1 MYTIDPKT
9 SSIVPVPVYY
19 KEPEHEVVFD
29 MNPGQDYSASK
40 DALAIVQGIEQDKAF
55 TNQDAVSL
63 FMFPP
68 TGQKVR
74 TVWHEGNIWFVARDV
89 AECLGYQDPSRAVIQ
104 HCKKSNKI
112 TLIVESTPRVK
123 TPPVNLSI
131 IPESD
136 VYRLVMRSNLPGAE
150 AFQTWVCEDVLPTLR
165 RTGRYG
171 AQSEPQH
178 PRKNDDQ
185 LILEAMQ
192 VLLQRTENL
201 QAALNKATPKARFY
215 DAFMNAEGLISIT
228 DAAKAFGMSAQALGR
243 LLRSDKV
250 HWLFKNKW
258 GQNIPMHK
266 IIDRGYM
273 VVKYR
278 NIDGMIIRHPQAYFT
293 PQGMDKLA
301 QNIIPWDVQ

>member
-1 MYTIDPKT
+1 MYTVGPKT

-40 DALAIVQGIEQDKAF
+40 DALAIVQGIDQDKTF

-74 TVWHEGNIWFVARDV
+74 TVWHEGNVWFVARDV
-89 AECLGYQDPSRAVIQ
+89 AECLGFRNSRKAIID
-104 HCKKSNKI
+104 HCKGSNETRLPTAGGI
-112 TLIVESTPRVK
+112 QSVK
-123 TPPVNLSI
+123 I

-171 AQSEPQH
+171 AQSEPQQ
-178 PRKNDDQ
+178 PQQQQSRKNDDQ